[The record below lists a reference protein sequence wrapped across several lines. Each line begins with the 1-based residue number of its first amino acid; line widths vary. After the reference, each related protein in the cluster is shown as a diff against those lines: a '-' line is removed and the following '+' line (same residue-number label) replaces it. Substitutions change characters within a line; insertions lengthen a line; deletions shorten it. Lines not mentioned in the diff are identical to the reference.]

1 MPFNGGFT
9 FANFLADVLTV
20 FLFVAWFWL
29 LISVFRDL
37 FRRRD
42 LSGWMKTLWVLV
54 VIVAPYLGV
63 FIYLITQGRGMADRN
78 LQEVQYGREELKRM
92 VGFSVADE
100 LEKLERLKSSGA
112 ITSEEYARLRARLVE

>member
-1 MPFNGGFT
+1 MPFAGGFT

-63 FIYLITQGRGMADRN
+63 FIYLISQGRGMAERSSEEA
-78 LQEVQYGREELKRM
+78 QHGREALRRM

-100 LEKLERLKSSGA
+100 LEKLDRLKSSGA
-112 ITSEEYARLRARLVE
+112 ITSEEYAKLRARLVE